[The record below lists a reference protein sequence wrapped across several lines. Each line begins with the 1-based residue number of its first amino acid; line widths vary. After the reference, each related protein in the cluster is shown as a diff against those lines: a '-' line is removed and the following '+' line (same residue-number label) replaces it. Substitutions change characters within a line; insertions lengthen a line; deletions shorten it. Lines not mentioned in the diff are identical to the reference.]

1 MKPTDK
7 EYPELLAKLAVPP
20 TVNAYAVEIFEAQAK
35 REGVKLG
42 YQLALDH
49 TNHAELLEAAKAI
62 LLEPTELIKKYNAQ
76 IINENVDAADYQT
89 CAELSSAITKS
100 ETSKLPTP
108 PQD

>member
-49 TNHAELLEAAKAI
+49 TNHAELLEAAKN
-62 LLEPTELIKKYNAQ
+62 LLNS
-76 IINENVDAADYQT
+76 
-89 CAELSSAITKS
+89 LSIHDIYACHLGHLITKS
-100 ETSKLPTP
+100 ETSKLK
-108 PQD
+108 